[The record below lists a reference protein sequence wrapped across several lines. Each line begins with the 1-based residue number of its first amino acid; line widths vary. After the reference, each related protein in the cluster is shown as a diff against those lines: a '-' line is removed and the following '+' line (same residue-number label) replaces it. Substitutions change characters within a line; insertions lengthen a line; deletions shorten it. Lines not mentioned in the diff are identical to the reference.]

1 MDISILCLVYNH
13 EKYIRKALEG
23 FLMQQGKFDYEI
35 LIYDDASSDGTVE
48 ILKEYKRKYPNRI
61 TLVLQK
67 ENQYSKGIK
76 GLKLFQKYLYP
87 LAKGKYMAFC
97 EGDDFW
103 IYDKKLQ
110 KQYVFMEE
118 NPNISLCCHNALIY
132 QKESDTLKLNVQAH
146 PSGYIEDRDVINA
159 TKGWYPT
166 ASILFR
172 SDYIREQPDFCIP
185 TGDEVLRSYMACRG
199 DLYYMNR
206 AWCVYREFSD
216 GGWNTRYFQNKEL
229 AKRHFRD
236 IVEYLKAF
244 NVYSKGRFEKYYK
257 QRLFLGIDKYKDAHY
272 GRECSVEALR
282 SCLND
287 LKNPSEP
294 KVNAVLE
301 EYYLL
306 NAIKCKDYYKVTIE
320 EQFSG
325 EDEIYIYGAG
335 IEAIKA
341 LIELDKYGLA
351 PRGFII
357 SDERNSPTELLGN
370 PVIGLEEFKFDKS
383 KRIWL
388 CLINGRQ
395 DVIVTLRNKE
405 RCQIVV

>member
-1 MDISILCLVYNH
+1 M
-13 EKYIRKALEG
+13 
-23 FLMQQGKFDYEI
+23 
-35 LIYDDASSDGTVE
+35 
-48 ILKEYKRKYPNRI
+48 
-61 TLVLQK
+61 
-67 ENQYSKGIK
+67 
-76 GLKLFQKYLYP
+76 
-87 LAKGKYMAFC
+87 
-97 EGDDFW
+97 
-103 IYDKKLQ
+103 Q
-110 KQYVFMEE
+110 KQIYNNESIPNVF
-118 NPNISLCCHNALIY
+118 N
-132 QKESDTLKLNVQAH
+132 
-146 PSGYIEDRDVINA
+146 
-159 TKGWYPT
+159 
-166 ASILFR
+166 
-172 SDYIREQPDFCIP
+172 
-185 TGDEVLRSYMACRG
+185 
-199 DLYYMNR
+199 
-206 AWCVYREFSD
+206 
-216 GGWNTRYFQNKEL
+216 
-229 AKRHFRD
+229 D

-370 PVIGLEEFKFDKS
+370 PVIGLEKFKFDKS